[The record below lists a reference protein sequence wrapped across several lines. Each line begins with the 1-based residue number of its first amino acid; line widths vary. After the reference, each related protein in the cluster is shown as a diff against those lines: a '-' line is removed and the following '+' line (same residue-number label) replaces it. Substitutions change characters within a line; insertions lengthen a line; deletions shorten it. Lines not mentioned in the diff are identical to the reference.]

1 MCHFNKTGKPFSV
14 TKSAKEVNLFL
25 IHKMQNMD
33 NAFFQLFLEIDG
45 IIKNLAIV
53 NYVDSV
59 IY

>member
-1 MCHFNKTGKPFSV
+1 M
-14 TKSAKEVNLFL
+14 TKSAKEVTLFL
-25 IHKMQNMD
+25 LHKMQNMD